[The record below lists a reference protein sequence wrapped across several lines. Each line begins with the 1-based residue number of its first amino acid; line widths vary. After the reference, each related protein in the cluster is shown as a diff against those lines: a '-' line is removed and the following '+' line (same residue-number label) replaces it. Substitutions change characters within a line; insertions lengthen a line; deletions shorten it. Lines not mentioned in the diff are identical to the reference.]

1 MCIKVAI
8 LANWLRI
15 FVPTGTRNAFYWT
28 LHVLIWTNVL
38 YYTITTFTEVFR
50 CWPREKIWNP
60 WFEGGTCS
68 VDVLGQNLATS
79 VLNFIS
85 DTVILAIP
93 QWVIWHLN
101 MSRDQKVGLS
111 LLFVVGLGFVS
122 LQYHHDYE
130 TNRALFRAW
139 TMGVVR
145 TVYFVNLLH
154 SDDVTYQ
161 MTGVALWTIWEV
173 TTGFLIMGIPAFPR
187 IAKAVPVP
195 DAVSSF
201 FRSLTSGSRQNGSSG
216 PKKWQM
222 MYQPKSRQRRSVF
235 EVESEL
241 NTHDLLSTSS
251 VDESRSR
258 SDDIRDPEMVH
269 VRVTKGVAQN
279 RQLQTV

>member
-1 MCIKVAI
+1 MSSAHRTDVFKGSHLGAVYYGPVAMCIKVAI

-122 LQYHHDYE
+122 SFNTTVITRLTTRYLGHGPWVWCVQY
-130 TNRALFRAW
+130 
-139 TMGVVR
+139 
-145 TVYFVNLLH
+145 
-154 SDDVTYQ
+154 
-161 MTGVALWTIWEV
+161 
-173 TTGFLIMGIPAFPR
+173 
-187 IAKAVPVP
+187 
-195 DAVSSF
+195 
-201 FRSLTSGSRQNGSSG
+201 
-216 PKKWQM
+216 
-222 MYQPKSRQRRSVF
+222 
-235 EVESEL
+235 
-241 NTHDLLSTSS
+241 TSS
-251 VDESRSR
+251 TYSTPTMLL
-258 SDDIRDPEMVH
+258 IR
-269 VRVTKGVAQN
+269 
-279 RQLQTV
+279 